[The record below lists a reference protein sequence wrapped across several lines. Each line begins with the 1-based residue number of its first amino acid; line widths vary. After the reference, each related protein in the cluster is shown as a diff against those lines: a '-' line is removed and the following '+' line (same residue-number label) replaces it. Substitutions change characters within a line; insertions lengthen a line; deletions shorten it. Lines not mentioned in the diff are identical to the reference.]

1 MISTVVFPSFWF
13 IYLLFLLFIKTLFH
27 EGKNTLQPGAEKL
40 MKMTYE
46 ELQYIVKCQVF
57 FIEIFKKNF
66 QNSNVKI
73 CDVGYCNVLILFS
86 K

>member
-27 EGKNTLQPGAEKL
+27 QGKNTLQPGAEKL
-40 MKMTYE
+40 MKMTF
-46 ELQYIVKCQVF
+46 QYIVKCQVF
-57 FIEIFKKNF
+57 FIWDF
-66 QNSNVKI
+66 QKE
-73 CDVGYCNVLILFS
+73 FS